1 MPKEK
6 LEEFLLPW
14 EKDKDGKKLDEPA
27 EIDVERL
34 RKYVYGVLTDK
45 ENAQAARD
53 EAVVAKEG
61 VENELAELRRQN
73 ETDEQRRKREQE
85 ERDAEFERM
94 KKEAAERRKVEAL
107 EDHFKDKGITSARAK
122 RLAKRIGPEVD
133 EKDWI
138 TEAEELVEDGF
149 RITDKVA
156 STTKTEK
163 VDDED
168 DETEPPEEL
177 VPVRRATRNGR
188 TVVPEDSSRKR
199 KTVEDELDAA
209 GITLPG
215 WG

>member
-1 MPKEK
+1 MPKVK

-14 EKDKDGKKLDEPA
+14 EKDENGKKLDEPA
-27 EIDVERL
+27 EIDVEKL
-34 RKYVYGVLTDK
+34 RKYVYGLLDDK
-45 ENAQAARD
+45 EKAQAARD
-53 EAVVAKEG
+53 DAVAAKEG
-61 VENELAELRRQN
+61 TENELAELRRQN

-94 KKEAAERRKVEAL
+94 KKDAAERRKVEAL
-107 EDHFKDKGITSARAK
+107 EDHFKDQGITSARAK

-149 RITDKVA
+149 RIADKVVE
-156 STTKTEK
+156 TTKTDKDDET
-163 VDDED
+163 DDED
-168 DETEPPEEL
+168 PPEEL

-188 TVVPEDSSRKR
+188 TVVPEDQSRKK
-199 KTVEDELDAA
+199 KTVGDELDAA

>member
-14 EKDKDGKKLDEPA
+14 EKDKDGKKLEEPA

-53 EAVVAKEG
+53 DAIVAKEG
-61 VENELAELRRQN
+61 AENEVATLKQANETADQRRERENAEAQAELDRLRKS
-73 ETDEQRRKREQE
+73 ET
-85 ERDAEFERM
+85 
-94 KKEAAERRKVEAL
+94 ERRKVEAI
-107 EDHFKDKGITSARAK
+107 EEAFKDQGITLDRAK
-122 RLAKRIGPEVD
+122 RLAKRIGDVD
-133 EKDWI
+133 EKDWV
-138 TEAEELVEDGF
+138 TEAKELVEDGF
-149 RITDKVA
+149 IINPKA
-156 STTKTEK
+156 TEK
-163 VDDED
+163 PKEGDED
-168 DETEPPEEL
+168 DGEDDPPEEL

-188 TVVPEDSSRKR
+188 QVTPEDPSRKK
-199 KTVEDELDAA
+199 KTIGDELDAA

>member
-34 RKYVYGVLTDK
+34 RKYVYGLLGDK

-53 EAVVAKEG
+53 DAVAAKEG
-61 VENELAELRRQN
+61 AENELATVKQAN
-73 ETDEQRRKREQE
+73 ETADQRREREN
-85 ERDAEFERM
+85 AEAQAELDRLR
-94 KKEAAERRKVEAL
+94 KGETERRKVEAI
-107 EDHFKDKGITSARAK
+107 EEAFKADGITLDRAK
-122 RLAKRIGPEVD
+122 RLAKRIGDVE
-133 EKDWI
+133 EKDWVS
-138 TEAEELVEDGF
+138 EAKELVEDGF
-149 RITDKVA
+149 IIKPK
-156 STTKTEK
+156 SEK
-163 VDDED
+163 PEGENDDP
-168 DETEPPEEL
+168 DETDPPEEL

-188 TVVPEDSSRKR
+188 QVTPEDPSRKK
-199 KTVEDELDAA
+199 KTIGDELDAA

>member
-6 LEEFLLPW
+6 LEDFLLPW

-53 EAVVAKEG
+53 DAIVAKEG
-61 VENELAELRRQN
+61 AENEVATLKQANETADQRRERENAEAQAELERL
-73 ETDEQRRKREQE
+73 RKEGT
-85 ERDAEFERM
+85 
-94 KKEAAERRKVEAL
+94 ERRKVEAI
-107 EDHFKDKGITSARAK
+107 EEAFKADGITLDRAK
-122 RLAKRIGPEVD
+122 RLAKRIGDVD

-138 TEAEELVEDGF
+138 NEAKELVEDGF
-149 RITDKVA
+149 IIKPK
-156 STTKTEK
+156 SEK
-163 VDDED
+163 PE
-168 DETEPPEEL
+168 EQEREEEESPEEL
-177 VPVRRATRNGR
+177 VPVRRATRNGKQ
-188 TVVPEDSSRKR
+188 VVPEDPSRKK
-199 KTVEDELDAA
+199 KTIGDELDAA